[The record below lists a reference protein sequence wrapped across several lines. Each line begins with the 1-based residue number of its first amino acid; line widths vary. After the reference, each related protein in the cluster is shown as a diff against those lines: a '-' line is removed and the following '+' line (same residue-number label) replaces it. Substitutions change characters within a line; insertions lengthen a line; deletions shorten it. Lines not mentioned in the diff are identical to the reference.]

1 MFKLL
6 LHISRLAYILALTLA
21 LVSCNMPGLSEAQ
34 VAAEL
39 PAPPAGAWIDA
50 PLSGAEAP
58 PGTSIK
64 VIGHVD
70 PSVGQA
76 MLYINGA
83 NSGLPSAPILNKKPP
98 AYEWE
103 WTPEQ
108 PGVYNLRVGG
118 AGGPLSS
125 IVRVTITG
133 EISYRAKFWADQTSL
148 KLGECTALHWETENA
163 LHVQLQGAEV
173 EPQGNLGVCPQQDET
188 QVLRVE
194 YKDKHSEEL
203 TVNITVLVDTI
214 TPTIT
219 STPTPTLTL
228 TPTMTFT
235 PTTVPAVPAELSFT
249 PQVST
254 NQFYYGGCSPDQ
266 VTIQVQ
272 VSAGNVTSVVLF
284 KQLEDQ
290 ATGSKTGWD
299 QGKAMTPSGGGW
311 FSRTVTAKS
320 VDGADSVSSA
330 WLLYQFAAT
339 GSTGQ
344 VVGRSQVY
352 RNVTLSACGAPQPPP
367 ARIITISPTTG
378 FIIVPILPPIF
389 IIPSVTPTFPVI
401 K

>member
-1 MFKLL
+1 MFKLI
-6 LHISRLAYILALTLA
+6 LHISRLSYILVLFLA

-39 PAPPAGAWIDA
+39 PAPPVGAWIDA

-83 NSGLPSAPILNKKPP
+83 NSSLPSAPILNKKPP

-133 EISYRAKFWADQTSL
+133 EMSYRAKFWADQTSI

-173 EPQGNLGVCPQQDET
+173 EQQGNLGVCPQQDET

-194 YKDKHSEEL
+194 YEDKHSEEL

-219 STPTPTLTL
+219 STPTPTETN
-228 TPTMTFT
+228 TPTPTFT
-235 PTTVPAVPAELSFT
+235 QYVPPVIITTIPPVIPPVITTVAPPVVPVITTVAPPPSDTKPPPAPTGLLPCGSQKSPTSVMASPANLSWY
-249 PQVST
+249 PVQDASGISQYKIVLT
-254 NQFYYGGCSPDQ
+254 NFNTKQTSEYYTSSISYS
-266 VTIQVQ
+266 VTVQIATYSWQ
-272 VSAGNVTSVVLF
+272 VSA
-284 KQLEDQ
+284 Q
-290 ATGSKTGWD
+290 
-299 QGKAMTPSGGGW
+299 
-311 FSRTVTAKS
+311 
-320 VDGADSVSSA
+320 DGAGN
-330 WLLYQFAAT
+330 W
-339 GSTGQ
+339 GQ
-344 VVGRSQVY
+344 
-352 RNVTLSACGAPQPPP
+352 
-367 ARIITISPTTG
+367 
-378 FIIVPILPPIF
+378 
-389 IIPSVTPTFPVI
+389 PSKQCYFYHDVL